1 MSSNSS
7 AGVKVVSGQNY
18 QARGP
23 INRTALITVR
33 VAPEQRE
40 LLHGLASERGETL
53 SRMLLSPWLA
63 ANGSKPAKRAKKDAA
78 VGVAVQ
84 PVVSIEPVAEAGGD
98 QPLPERPVA
107 KRRRAARVIP
117 GQENLVFA
125 DVAGER

>member
-1 MSSNSS
+1 
-7 AGVKVVSGQNY
+7 
-18 QARGP
+18 
-23 INRTALITVR
+23 
-33 VAPEQRE
+33 
-40 LLHGLASERGETL
+40 
-53 SRMLLSPWLA
+53 MLLSPWLA